1 MGNSKQLFFVK
12 FFRPR
17 LKNIDRSSA
26 QTREVT
32 VNNVT
37 VVITEYKAKAKKTIS
52 DQSSS
57 ASSETGSNSEYS
69 LDMKSADIDSRS
81 S

>member
-1 MGNSKQLFFVK
+1 MIYFS
-12 FFRPR
+12 PR
-17 LKNIDRSSA
+17 LKNVDRSTA

-37 VVITEYKAKAKKTIS
+37 VYITEYKPKLKKTTS
-52 DQSSS
+52 DQSGQSSS
-57 ASSETGSNSEYS
+57 ASSENGSHSES
-69 LDMKSADIDSRS
+69 STDAKSTELGSDLRS

>member
-1 MGNSKQLFFVK
+1 M
-12 FFRPR
+12 
-17 LKNIDRSSA
+17 DRSTA

-37 VVITEYKAKAKKTIS
+37 VVITEYKAISKKEDNEHS
-52 DQSSS
+52 GQSSS
-57 ASSETGSNSEYS
+57 ASSDHGSNSES
-69 LDMKSADIDSRS
+69 SSDARSELATDSRS